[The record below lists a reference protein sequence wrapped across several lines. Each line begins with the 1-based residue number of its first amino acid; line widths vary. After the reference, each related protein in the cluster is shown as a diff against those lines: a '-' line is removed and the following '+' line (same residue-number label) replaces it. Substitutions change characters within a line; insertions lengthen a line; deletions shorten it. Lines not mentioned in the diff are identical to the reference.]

1 MRSSNYYYMLG
12 KFVGSGTTEDV
23 ELPSVMSD
31 EQKIEFNRGIV
42 DGMNESKKQ
51 GVLFAVLLIVG
62 VAVLSIAAFVRG

>member
-1 MRSSNYYYMLG
+1 MLG

-51 GVLFAVLLIVG
+51 GVHYE
-62 VAVLSIAAFVRG
+62 